1 MSREP
6 KSRSKR
12 PSKRRVAKP
21 PFDVAQLIADLEAVY
36 GKSYWIPR
44 FEPIEELVSCILSQH
59 SADANSFPAFM
70 QLRAEYP
77 EWAEVE
83 AMDRGDLAGVI
94 RAAGL
99 ANQKAKSIQESL
111 RRIREEFGSY
121 TLEPLRD
128 MSDEEATAWL
138 LSLPGVGRKTAAI
151 VLCFAYGRH
160 VIPVDTHIHR
170 VSMRLGL
177 IGEKTTADQ
186 AHDDLLRVVPNEI
199 AFAYHTTLIQHGRM
213 ICMARNPRCPECPVP
228 DRCKFYKRTYK
239 VSSKEAS

>member
-6 KSRSKR
+6 KTRAKR
-12 PSKRRVAKP
+12 PSTRRALRP
-21 PFDVAQLIADLEAVY
+21 RLDVAQLIADLEALY

-70 QLRAEYP
+70 QLRAEHP
-77 EWAEVE
+77 DWAEVE
-83 AMDRGDLAGVI
+83 AMDRGLLAGVI
-94 RAAGL
+94 RGAGL

-111 RRIREEFGSY
+111 RRIREEFGDY
-121 TLEPLRD
+121 TLEPLRE

-170 VSMRLGL
+170 VSMRIGL
-177 IGEKTTADQ
+177 IREKTTADQ
-186 AHDDLLRVVPNEI
+186 AHDDLLQVVPKES
-199 AFAYHTTLIQHGRM
+199 AFAFHTTLIQHGRM
-213 ICMARNPRCPECPVP
+213 ICMARSPKCPECPVR
-228 DRCKFYKRTYK
+228 DRCKFYRKAY
-239 VSSKEAS
+239 KEAV